1 VLSVDLDLR
10 KVRPGERKVFSL
22 PLPKGTS
29 ADSAVLLTVRLD
41 TPAAQVV
48 HFANDAMREGDAV
61 RLPSVAL

>member
-1 VLSVDLDLR
+1 MRL
-10 KVRPGERKVFSL
+10 GERKVFSL
-22 PLPKGTS
+22 SLPKGTS